1 MRTGLEA
8 FQIKIGSTSEL
19 RNMIVKEV
27 VKMIIAITKMIE
39 AKTANIAVE
48 TEYDKMRVKDF
59 AKHVEGQGLNMSD
72 DPSSWPDDFEE
83 DWE

>member
-1 MRTGLEA
+1 MRIGLEA

-19 RNMIVKEV
+19 RYMIGKEI

-39 AKTANIAVE
+39 AKAANIAVE
-48 TEYDKMRVKDF
+48 TEYEKIRVKDF
-59 AKHVEGQGLNMSD
+59 SKHVESKGLNMSED
-72 DPSSWPDDFEE
+72 TSSWPDDFEE